1 MRDVPS
7 HLDGPLDRIHRAV
20 TDLDTAVIRAQ
31 RFAGANRCI
40 QVDDAVMEQLA
51 ASGEASPALR
61 QYASRVAAGQCRWS
75 EIEAVAHPVPPEVAE
90 LKANPRFRWFP
101 ASPRTTPAAGQDQE
115 PYRIPWQS

>member
-51 ASGEASPALR
+51 ASSDASPALR

-90 LKANPRFRWFP
+90 L
-101 ASPRTTPAAGQDQE
+101 
-115 PYRIPWQS
+115 